1 MKKIAE
7 NSQPDVQPPAFDNS
21 WHKLLTEVRC
31 LPLSCL
37 LFIFI
42 EWLLSGQHM
51 TILPIY
57 FQLIHTAVLSLRPGD
72 SVIPCGMLVSI
83 VVRLVANCSIPFTLL
98 LLYSA
103 LTLLPSVFW
112 RACVRAC
119 VTLQCNRLQHLSGL
133 WCCYFCQMLAGIM
146 FWPVCVSKVTQKVE
160 WIFLKV
166 GEQVMIHHRGVN
178 SILEVIGNIFWAL
191 VCHICHHTTTDGLH
205 IEPGDFV
212 DCTPAAVL
220 VQWSVQ
226 Y

>member
-1 MKKIAE
+1 MSATFLSAFYIYRMAFKWPAYDYIADLFSA
-7 NSQPDVQPPAFDNS
+7 NTYSSIVTSARWQCHPM
-21 WHKLLTEVRC
+21 WHVSFYSGEAGCKLQY
-31 LPLSCL
+31 S
-37 LFIFI
+37 
-42 EWLLSGQHM
+42 
-51 TILPIY
+51 IY
-57 FQLIHTAVLSLRPGD
+57 FT
-72 SVIPCGMLVSI
+72 
-83 VVRLVANCSIPFTLL
+83 FTLQCFDAFAF
-98 LLYSA
+98 SV
-103 LTLLPSVFW
+103 LT
-112 RACVRAC
+112 CVRAC

>member
-1 MKKIAE
+1 MAFKWPAYDYIADLFSV
-7 NSQPDVQPPAFDNS
+7 NKYSSIVTSARWQCHPM
-21 WHKLLTEVRC
+21 WHVSFCSGEAGCKLQY
-31 LPLSCL
+31 S
-37 LFIFI
+37 
-42 EWLLSGQHM
+42 
-51 TILPIY
+51 IY
-57 FQLIHTAVLSLRPGD
+57 FT
-72 SVIPCGMLVSI
+72 
-83 VVRLVANCSIPFTLL
+83 FTLQCFD
-98 LLYSA
+98 A
-103 LTLLPSVFW
+103 LAFSVLTCV

-119 VTLQCNRLQHLSGL
+119 ITLQCNRLQHLSGL

-220 VQWSVQ
+220 LQWSVQ